1 MEGRLRRAGRSAAR
15 SRARPGLGHGA
26 AEDRDTARRGQAR
39 QLRRRRGRVRS
50 EEGRVRG
57 RELGEWK
64 GAPAG
69 ADFL

>member
-1 MEGRLRRAGRSAAR
+1 
-15 SRARPGLGHGA
+15 
-26 AEDRDTARRGQAR
+26 
-39 QLRRRRGRVRS
+39 VRS

-64 GAPAG
+64 GALAG